1 MRWHDFPDT
10 SVKSIAMTD
19 KEKETRKSEK
29 ENAESPIQ
37 PDPETLGPNPQ
48 EKMEGPIS
56 SIVKSIAEEGDEAD
70 PEEDIEEQE
79 REKKEEE

>member
-56 SIVKSIAEEGDEAD
+56 SIVKNIAEEGDKAD